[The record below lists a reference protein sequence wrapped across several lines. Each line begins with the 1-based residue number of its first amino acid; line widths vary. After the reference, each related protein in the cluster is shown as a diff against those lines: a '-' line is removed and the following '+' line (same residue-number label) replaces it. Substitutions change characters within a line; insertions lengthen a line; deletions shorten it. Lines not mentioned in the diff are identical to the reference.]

1 MSDQNAAA
9 TQQIVELGRRWADAE
24 RSGDPDQLGALLRD
38 DFVLVG
44 PLGFVIDKEQFLG
57 SRRSGDLKHR
67 SFDWSD
73 VRVRGYGEIAVAIG
87 TQTQQSTFQG
97 NDASGQFRVTQI
109 ARRMGDDWRFVGM
122 HLCRVAPP
130 PGRG

>member
-1 MSDQNAAA
+1 M
-9 TQQIVELGRRWADAE
+9 
-24 RSGDPDQLGALLRD
+24 
-38 DFVLVG
+38 
-44 PLGFVIDKEQFLG
+44 
-57 SRRSGDLKHR
+57 KHQ

-97 NDASGQFRVTQI
+97 KDASGQFRVTQI
-109 ARRMGDDWRFVGM
+109 ARRRGDDWRFVGM
-122 HLCRVAPP
+122 HLCRVTAP